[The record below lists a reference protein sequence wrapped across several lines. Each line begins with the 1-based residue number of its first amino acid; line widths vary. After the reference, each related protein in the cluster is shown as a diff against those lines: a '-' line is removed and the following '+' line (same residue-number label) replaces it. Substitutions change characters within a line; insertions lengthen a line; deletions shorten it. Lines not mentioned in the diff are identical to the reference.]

1 MITTVLSLFF
11 VLLVIGVPVAHVVL
25 GSAAA
30 GVLLAG
36 KNGTIL
42 AQQLF
47 LGSNSFLLLA
57 VPFFIISGDIAAKG
71 KTSEKI
77 VASVNC
83 FLGRLPG
90 GLGVAT
96 VFASVLFGAIT
107 GSAIACVVAIGALIM
122 PKLLENGYPKVLV
135 LGIITVAGTVGVM
148 IPPSIPML
156 QQAVAMNISAGALFT
171 AGFIPGVITAL
182 AMSAYVVWY
191 AVKHKL
197 PRGEGTPWR
206 GKLKI
211 LADSFWALLFPV
223 IILGGIYSGLATPT
237 EAAIISVVYVLIVEL
252 FIYRSYSFKE
262 LFSFMS
268 KSTVSA
274 ATLTIT
280 VATAQVFVWYMTTA
294 KLPDLLYS
302 VITNHISST
311 ALLWILLCVMFF
323 IVGCFTN
330 VITVVVILGPL
341 LVNVLGYYNIDLI
354 HFGIIAIM
362 MAQIGFV
369 TPPFGLC
376 LFTTMKIGPATMPEV
391 IRGSWVFV
399 LIMILVTILLIIF
412 PQLSLWLPGL
422 VFKTAVAA

>member
-1 MITTVLSLFF
+1 
-11 VLLVIGVPVAHVVL
+11 
-25 GSAAA
+25 
-30 GVLLAG
+30 
-36 KNGTIL
+36 
-42 AQQLF
+42 
-47 LGSNSFLLLA
+47 
-57 VPFFIISGDIAAKG
+57 
-71 KTSEKI
+71 
-77 VASVNC
+77 
-83 FLGRLPG
+83 
-90 GLGVAT
+90 
-96 VFASVLFGAIT
+96 
-107 GSAIACVVAIGALIM
+107 
-122 PKLLENGYPKVLV
+122 
-135 LGIITVAGTVGVM
+135 
-148 IPPSIPML
+148 
-156 QQAVAMNISAGALFT
+156 
-171 AGFIPGVITAL
+171 
-182 AMSAYVVWY
+182 
-191 AVKHKL
+191 
-197 PRGEGTPWR
+197 
-206 GKLKI
+206 
-211 LADSFWALLFPV
+211 
-223 IILGGIYSGLATPT
+223 
-237 EAAIISVVYVLIVEL
+237 
-252 FIYRSYSFKE
+252 
-262 LFSFMS
+262 MS